1 MPQATPSQHKVPPTL
16 PEAYEIRELSR
27 EQFWPL
33 CEPLS
38 MKIFEEAQPMFNARD
53 LLTESEK
60 EKAKALQSR
69 MGDPFRLHLAVFYKN
84 EFVGWSWGFQQSAE
98 TYYMCNSA
106 ILPEHRNKGLYTA
119 LMHETVRRVSAEGFQ
134 RIYSRHTATNNA
146 VIIPKLKAGF
156 LITHFEISDTFGVLV
171 HLTLFPKELRSKVL
185 NYRAGQILPDK
196 EIQRLLRHPI

>member
-1 MPQATPSQHKVPPTL
+1 MSTTQASHNDSPKL
-16 PEAYEIRELSR
+16 PEGYEIREMTR
-27 EQFWPL
+27 EAFWPI

-38 MKIFEEAQPMFNARD
+38 MKIFEAAQPMYKARD

-60 EKAKALQSR
+60 EKAKALQTR
-69 MGDPFRLHLAVFYKN
+69 MGDPYRLHLAVYFKGD
-84 EFVGWSWGFQQSAE
+84 FVGWSWGFQQSAE

-106 ILPEHRNKGLYTA
+106 ILPEHRKKGLYTA
-119 LMHETVRRVSAEGFQ
+119 LMHESVRRATREGFQ

-156 LITHFEISDTFGVLV
+156 LITHFELSDTFGVLV
-171 HLTLFPKELRSKVL
+171 HLTLFPKELRSRIL

-196 EIQRLLRHPI
+196 EIRRLLGHAD